1 MWLPFVLLASFTFCV
16 NSHAIHQ
23 DTRCNCI
30 CPDPSVS
37 QAESIS
43 AADNLQN
50 DAAEHIGDRRSIYI
64 NSSVSPDDCNCP
76 KVVLI
81 HLNLS
86 DAQADSFC
94 PRCLCKYQTRSLAII
109 KVVVILVVWVVLLL
123 LFYMAFL
130 SLLEPILSKKR
141 GVGLPGLDRNVSY
154 REHHDATE
162 SDDASSTGPTD
173 TEGTQMN
180 TYAAEGIVNRL
191 GSQTSKWK
199 RQVQEQRR
207 NIYDRHAML
216 N

>member
-1 MWLPFVLLASFTFCV
+1 MWISCVLLASFTIVV
-16 NSHAIHQ
+16 NGHAIHQ

-37 QAESIS
+37 QAESIN
-43 AADNLQN
+43 ANADNLPN
-50 DAAEHIGDRRSIYI
+50 DPAEHIGDRRSIYI
-64 NSSVSPDDCNCP
+64 NSTVSPDDCNCP

-81 HLNLS
+81 HLNLT

-94 PRCLCKYQTRSLAII
+94 PRCSCKYQTRSLATI

-141 GVGLPGLDRNVSY
+141 CAGLPGLDRNISY
-154 REHHDATE
+154 SEHHDATE

-173 TEGTQMN
+173 AEGTQMN
-180 TYAAEGIVNRL
+180 TYGAEGIVTALDHKRVNGNAKFKNREEISMI
-191 GSQTSKWK
+191 G
-199 RQVQEQRR
+199 
-207 NIYDRHAML
+207 ML
-216 N
+216 C